1 MFIRFNKFLAN
12 PFLAPEGA
20 GGGEV
25 GAEVSESAEPTE
37 TDETVG
43 AEEPEVAEQVTGKTD
58 ADARFAQMR
67 RENEQLK
74 AERDQLN
81 EALGLFFEGDSD
93 QKIVSA
99 QAMAQNKTE
108 EEIRAEIEAENERE
122 RLEDELEQTKSEL
135 LGYQTQAQMD
145 KDLKAI
151 QAIDPTVKDLDSLG
165 EDFLDLIASGRV
177 SAVQA
182 YYAAKAKGEAERA
195 VAPAEVGKVNQSEGP
210 KDTYTKE
217 EVEAMSPAE
226 VREHYDAIRKSMK
239 SWGR

>member
-1 MFIRFNKFLAN
+1 MFIRFNDLLVR

-20 GGGEV
+20 GGGEA

-37 TDETVG
+37 AEVTEGVEET
-43 AEEPEVAEQVTGKTD
+43 EVAEQSTGKTD

-67 RENEQLK
+67 RENEQLR

-81 EALGLFFEGDSD
+81 ETLGLFFEGDTD

-108 EEIRAEIEAENERE
+108 DEIRAEIEAENERE
-122 RLEDELEQTKSEL
+122 RLEDELAQKESEL
-135 LGYQTQAQMD
+135 LSYRVQARMSE
-145 KDLKAI
+145 DLKAI
-151 QAIDPTVKDLDSLG
+151 QAIDPNVKDLDSLG
-165 EDFLDLIASGRV
+165 QDYFDLIADDKI

-182 YYAAKAKGEAERA
+182 YFAAKAKAAAEKA

-210 KDTYTKE
+210 KDSYTKE

-226 VREHYDAIRKSMK
+226 VREHYDAIRQSMK
-239 SWGR
+239 MWK